1 MWVLAACRSTVSEH
15 IPRREVTNMNRADWR
30 ALGNLLDMATACVR
44 YKASTP
50 GTRASDR
57 ALRAIM
63 RSGLKVYK
71 ARTTGPKRTRR

>member
-1 MWVLAACRSTVSEH
+1 
-15 IPRREVTNMNRADWR
+15 MNRAEWS

-57 ALRAIM
+57 ALRAIV

-71 ARTTGPKRTRR
+71 APTTRARRARR